1 VSNRIGFVD
10 YIDCLF
16 AVLPRPSDAGEATA
30 RLRRADEPGVRCVC
44 SHDSDSGG
52 NLEGFLVSVEGNVSL
67 LVSGG
72 SHEGVNTGDLDVVEL
87 FASLLDGGFL
97 GSTVTDEDE
106 GVETIFA
113 HLDGGLGGQRVLDD
127 GVGVEDV
134 FVVLNTLS
142 EGNGLLGLSLGDGSS
157 EGSVGPDLSLE
168 VGVASLLDS
177 SSGGFG
183 LTDRIE
189 WLGTLLPTICVYAKP
204 EREVSAAHT

>member
-1 VSNRIGFVD
+1 MSNRIGFVD

-16 AVLPRPSDAGEATA
+16 AALPRPSDAVKATA
-30 RLRRADEPGVRCVC
+30 RWKQADEPGVRCMC
-44 SHDSDSGG
+44 SHNSDSGG
-52 NLEGFLVSVEGNVSL
+52 NLEGFLVSVESNVGL

-72 SHEGVNTGDLDVVEL
+72 SHESVNTADSDVVEL
-87 FASLLDGGFL
+87 FASLLDSGFL

-113 HLDGGLGGQRVLDD
+113 HLDSRLGGEGVLDD

-134 FVVLNTLS
+134 FVVLNTMS
-142 EGNGLLGLSLGDGSS
+142 EGNRLLGLSLGDGSS

-189 WLGTLLPTICVYAKP
+189 WLGTLLPTICVYVKP
-204 EREVSAAHT
+204 ER